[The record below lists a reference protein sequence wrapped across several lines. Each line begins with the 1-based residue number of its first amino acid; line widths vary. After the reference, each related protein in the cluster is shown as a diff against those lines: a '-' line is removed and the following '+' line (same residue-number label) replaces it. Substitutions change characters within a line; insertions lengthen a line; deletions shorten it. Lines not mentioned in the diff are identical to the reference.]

1 MLAKLNDNALQ
12 PVEFSAGVARERQ
25 AKDGRSQ
32 DCFDTLYPVDQW
44 SADNDAEDEGLLM
57 LWGDVSISAR
67 HPMSINV

>member
-12 PVEFSAGVARERQ
+12 SVEFSAGVAREQQ

-32 DCFDTLYPVDQW
+32 DCFDTLYPVDQR
-44 SADNDAEDEGLLM
+44 SADNGGEEEALLM

-67 HPMSINV
+67 HPMSINL